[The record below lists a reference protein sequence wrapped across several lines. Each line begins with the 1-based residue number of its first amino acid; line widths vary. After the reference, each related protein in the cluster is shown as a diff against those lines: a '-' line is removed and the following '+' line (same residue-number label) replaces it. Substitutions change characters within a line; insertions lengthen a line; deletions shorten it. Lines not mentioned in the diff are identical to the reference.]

1 MGKKPSQHR
10 IEASALRKL
19 LHVDQDW
26 IDAHFEEIH
35 VTRSKGGAARS
46 QRGAY
51 MYNRLKAIDALK
63 RDDPDK
69 YKVFQAEDEERKR
82 RQREAQERQRLEWER
97 IRREQEEARQRAIQ
111 RREHAMQ
118 VIPASQAAMD
128 PVGFYAK
135 YRRPGRRFILHVGP
149 TNSGKT
155 HDALEALRTAGSGV
169 YLAPLRLLALEV
181 GETLRE
187 SGLACSIVTGEE
199 QSLMADA
206 SHVAE
211 TVELADLTQ
220 TYDIAV
226 IDEAQ
231 MMADPDRGGAW
242 TRAIL
247 GLDAPTIHV
256 CTSPNAV
263 PLLRKLIDCCGD
275 SMEIVRHE
283 RQTTLTVEDEP
294 YDGTP
299 QQGDAIIAFSRKQ
312 VIATAAALEDKGIT
326 TSVIYGALPWSA
338 RRFEA
343 KRFRTGESK
352 VLVATDAIGMGL
364 NLPIRRIIFSETVKY
379 DGYTERPLTGDEVKQ
394 IAGRAGRLG
403 MFDQGLVTG
412 MDGKTTQWLK
422 TKLAEPYAPLPYVS
436 LAFPRELGMD
446 IDANLTDIFAAWGKA
461 PTPDPIMRREDLD
474 NAMMATEIM
483 EEIEYDL
490 DLHLYRVQEL
500 GLAFTTANLDNEHD
514 YQEFIDLINGLEHMD
529 EPGWTHDMLPNADD
543 ESDWHDMFGILPDSL
558 RYLEYRLHSLG
569 IRYSFAKAM
578 DFMDSTM
585 AEQFRQT
592 RERLELEVIEK
603 VSGSKNTLVE
613 RRVQRAPRRSY
624 DDYWYD
630 NDYDN
635 YDDDFEDDEADY

>member
-1 MGKKPSQHR
+1 MKSPK
-10 IEASALRKL
+10 
-19 LHVDQDW
+19 
-26 IDAHFEEIH
+26 
-35 VTRSKGGAARS
+35 
-46 QRGAY
+46 GAY

-82 RQREAQERQRLEWER
+82 RQREAQKRQRQEMER

-118 VIPASQAAMD
+118 VVPASHAAMD

-155 HDALEALRTAGSGV
+155 HDALEALRTAGSGA

-187 SGLACSIVTGEE
+187 SGVPCSIITGEE
-199 QSLMADA
+199 QSLMAGA
-206 SHVAE
+206 MHVAE

-220 TYDIAV
+220 SYDVAV

-247 GLDAPTIHV
+247 GLDAPIIHV

-263 PLLRKLIDCCGD
+263 PLLRKLIDWCGD
-275 SMEIVRHE
+275 RMEIVRHE
-283 RQTTLTVEDEP
+283 RQTPLTVEDEP
-294 YDGTP
+294 FDGTP

-364 NLPIRRIIFSETVKY
+364 NLPIRRIVFSETVKY
-379 DGYTERPLTGDEVKQ
+379 DGYSERPLTGDEVKQ

-412 MDGKTTQWLK
+412 MDGKSTQWLK
-422 TKLAEPYAPLPYVS
+422 TKLDEPYAPLPFIS

-446 IDANLTDIFAAWGKA
+446 IDANLTDILTAWSKA
-461 PTPDPIMRREDLD
+461 PTPDPIMHREDLS
-474 NAMMATEIM
+474 NAMLAADLTE
-483 EEIEYDL
+483 ETESEL

-514 YQEFIDLINGLEHMD
+514 YQEFNDLLYGLENMN
-529 EPGWTHDMLPNADD
+529 EPGWTHDMLPNPDD
-543 ESDWHDMFGILPDSL
+543 ESDWHEMFGILPDSL

-578 DFMDSTM
+578 DLMDSTM
-585 AEQFRQT
+585 TEQFRQT

-603 VSGSKNTLVE
+603 VSGSKNALVE

-635 YDDDFEDDEADY
+635 YDDDFEVTKPITESSRRA